1 MSSTYN
7 LHMKK
12 IYIDKINKRLVSR
25 SLLGAYI
32 IASLIFIIFLTTTR
46 ISRNLITY
54 GVSIGKNDVVNSI
67 FLKLES
73 DPCYPIK
80 VSQAERTY
88 TLTNT
93 DCPTSTAN

>member
-32 IASLIFIIFLTTTR
+32 IASLIFIIFSTTTR

-67 FLKLES
+67 FLKLER
-73 DPCYPIK
+73 DPCYPIE

-88 TLTNT
+88 TLTNI
-93 DCPTSTAN
+93 DCRSSTTH